1 MYKSDNNKAVSVEAE
16 QKKQP
21 RSSTPPKKQI
31 TEREREREKDSI
43 KAKRATAKCKY

>member
-21 RSSTPPKKQI
+21 RSSTPQKKQI
-31 TEREREREKDSI
+31 RERERDSI